1 MCGIVGYVGPREAL
15 PLLMGGLRRLEYRG
29 YDSAGVAVQ
38 ENGTLE
44 VLRAEGKLDNLAA
57 IVKTHPAPGHNGI
70 GHTRWATH
78 GRPNEQNAH
87 PHVDCGGVTAVIHN
101 GIIENFE
108 TLKAPLVAKGHRFSS
123 ETDTEVAVH
132 MLEEELAKG
141 RSLEAASLAVLPR
154 LEGAAALAFISSR
167 DPGKIVAARI
177 ASAGGVIVGFGDGEN
192 FIASDMPALLEHT
205 RKVVFLDAGDVAVVT
220 QDRVAFF
227 RIDGTPIKKSPQ
239 IVTWD
244 AVAAAKA
251 GYKHFMLKEIHE
263 QPRAIND
270 TLLGRVE
277 RTSGRVIFDENVR
290 LTDEYVRDL
299 PRITLVGCGTAGHAA
314 LVGKILIERLA
325 RVPCDIDIPSEYRY
339 REPMVTKGQLLVSIT
354 QSGETAD
361 TLAAMEEARK
371 GGARLLSIVN
381 VMGSEASRV
390 ADDVIYLH
398 TGPEIAVASTKA
410 YTAMLVDLYL
420 FAIYLAQR
428 RGTIEPERSR
438 KLLAEAFHLPT
449 LVDAVLREEAKVR
462 ALAYRYHAA
471 RNFLFLGRGVN
482 YPTAMEGAL
491 KLKELS
497 YIHAEGT
504 AAGEMKHGT
513 NALID
518 KDLPVVAIALK
529 DSVYKKM
536 RSNMEEVRAR
546 AGVVIAVATDGDDEI
561 AGKADEIIRIPA
573 VDELLEPVLA
583 IIPLQLLAYH
593 IADRR
598 GNDVDQPRNLAKAV
612 TVESRRARAKW
623 AS

>member
-44 VLRAEGKLDNLAA
+44 ILRAEGKLDNLAA
-57 IVKTHPAPGHNGI
+57 IVTTHPAPGHSGI

-108 TLKAPLVAKGHRFSS
+108 ALKAPLVAKGHKFTS

-132 MLEEELAKG
+132 LLEDELARGLTLDK
-141 RSLEAASLAVLPR
+141 AALAVLPR
-154 LEGAAALAFISSR
+154 LEGAAALAFISAK

-177 ASAGGVIVGFGDGEN
+177 ASAGGVIVGFGEGEN
-192 FIASDMPALLEHT
+192 FIASDMPALLDHT
-205 RKVVFLDAGDVAVVT
+205 RKVVFLEAGEVAVVT
-220 QDRVAFF
+220 KESARFF
-227 RIDGTPIKKSPQ
+227 RIDGTAIEKAPQ
-239 IVTWD
+239 TVTWD

-251 GYKHFMLKEIHE
+251 GYKHFMLKEISE
-263 QPRAIND
+263 QPGAIND
-270 TLLGRVE
+270 TLLGRVD
-277 RTSGRVIFDENVR
+277 RANGRVVFDENLK
-290 LTDEYVRDL
+290 LTDEQVRAL

-325 RVPCDIDIPSEYRY
+325 GIPCDIDIPSEYRY
-339 REPMVTKGQLLVSIT
+339 RQPVVTKGQLLLSIT

-371 GGARLLSIVN
+371 RGARLLTLVN

-410 YTAMLVDLYL
+410 YTAMLLDLYL

-449 LVDAVLREEAKVR
+449 LVDAVLREEPKVR
-462 ALAYRYHAA
+462 ALAYRYHTA

-482 YPTAMEGAL
+482 YPTALEGAL

-518 KDLPVVAIALK
+518 EDLPVVAIALK

-546 AGVVIAVATDGDDEI
+546 AGVVIALANDGDEEI
-561 AGKADEIIRIPA
+561 VGKADEVIWIPQ
-573 VDELLEPVLA
+573 VEELLSPVLA
-583 IIPLQLLAYH
+583 VVPLQLLAYH

-612 TVESRRARAKW
+612 TVE
-623 AS
+623 

>member
-44 VLRAEGKLDNLAA
+44 ILRAEGKLDNLAA
-57 IVKTHPAPGHNGI
+57 IVTTHPAPGHTGI

-108 TLKAPLVAKGHRFSS
+108 ALKAPLVAKGHRFTS

-132 MLEEELAKG
+132 LLEDELAHG
-141 RSLEAASLAVLPR
+141 LTLDEAALAVLPR
-154 LEGAAALAFISSR
+154 LEGAAALAFISAK

-177 ASAGGVIVGFGDGEN
+177 SNAGGVIVGYGEGEN
-192 FIASDMPALLEHT
+192 FLASDAPALLEHT
-205 RKVVFLDAGDVAVVT
+205 RKVSFLDHGEVAIITKDAVS
-220 QDRVAFF
+220 F
-227 RIDGTPIKKSPQ
+227 RAITGEKIDKK
-239 IVTWD
+239 IETITWD
-244 AVAAAKA
+244 PIAAAKS
-251 GYKHFMLKEIHE
+251 GYKHFLLKEISE
-263 QPRAIND
+263 QPRAISD

-277 RTSGRVIFDENVR
+277 RSSGRVVFDDNLKMDDTFVR
-290 LTDEYVRDL
+290 GI
-299 PRITLVGCGTAGHAA
+299 PRISFVACGTASYAA
-314 LVGKILIERLA
+314 LVGKYFIERLA
-325 RVPCDIDIPSEYRY
+325 RIPCDVEIASEYRY
-339 REPMVTKGQLLVSIT
+339 RQPVVTKGQLVVAVT
-354 QSGETAD
+354 QSGETVD
-361 TLAAMEEARK
+361 TLAAMEEAK
-371 GGARLLSIVN
+371 KQGARLLSVVN
-381 VMGSEASRV
+381 VVGSQASRV
-390 ADDVIYLH
+390 SDDVIYLH
-398 TGPEIAVASTKA
+398 AGPEISVASTKA
-410 YTAMLVDLYL
+410 YAAMLVDLYL
-420 FAIYLAQR
+420 FAIFLGQR
-428 RGTIEPERSR
+428 RGTIDQERSR

-449 LVDAVLREEAKVR
+449 LVDAVLQEEPKVR

-482 YPTAMEGAL
+482 YPTALEGAL

-518 KDLPVVAIALK
+518 EDLPVVAIALK
-529 DSVYKKM
+529 DSVYKKI

-546 AGVVIAVATDGDDEI
+546 AGVVIAIATDGDDEI
-561 AGKADEIIRIPA
+561 TGKADEVIRIPA
-573 VDELLEPVLA
+573 VEELLSPVLA
-583 IIPLQLLAYH
+583 VVPLQLLAYH

-612 TVESRRARAKW
+612 TVE
-623 AS
+623 

>member
-57 IVKTHPAPGHNGI
+57 VVTTHPAPGHTGI

-108 TLKAPLVAKGHRFSS
+108 ELKAPLVAAGHRFMS

-132 MLEEELAKG
+132 LLEEQLAQG
-141 RSLEAASLAVLPR
+141 RTLDEAALAVLPR
-154 LEGAAALAFISSR
+154 LEGAAALAFISAK

-177 ASAGGVIVGFGDGEN
+177 SNAGGVLIGYGEGEN
-192 FIASDMPALLEHT
+192 FLASDAPALLEHT
-205 RKVVFLDAGDVAVVT
+205 RKVSFLDHGEVAIITKDAVS
-220 QDRVAFF
+220 F
-227 RIDGTPIKKSPQ
+227 RRITGEKIDKKVET
-239 IVTWD
+239 ITWD
-244 AVAAAKA
+244 PIAAAKS
-251 GYKHFMLKEIHE
+251 GYKHFLLKEINE
-263 QPRAIND
+263 QPRAISD

-277 RTSGRVIFDENVR
+277 RSSGRVVFDDNLKMDDAFVR
-290 LTDEYVRDL
+290 GI
-299 PRITLVGCGTAGHAA
+299 PRISFVACGTASYAA
-314 LVGKILIERLA
+314 LVGKYLIERLA
-325 RVPCDIDIPSEYRY
+325 RIPCDVEIASEYRY
-339 REPMVTKGQLLVSIT
+339 RQPAVTKGQLVVAVT
-354 QSGETAD
+354 QSGETVD
-361 TLAAMEEARK
+361 TLAAMEEAK
-371 GGARLLSIVN
+371 KQGARLLSVVN
-381 VMGSEASRV
+381 VVGSQASRV

-398 TGPEIAVASTKA
+398 AGPEISVASTKA
-410 YTAMLVDLYL
+410 YAAMLVDLYL
-420 FAIYLAQR
+420 FAIFLGQR
-428 RGTIEPERSR
+428 RGTIEPDRSR

-449 LVDAVLREEAKVR
+449 LVDAVLQEEPKVR
-462 ALAYRYHAA
+462 ALAYRYHTA

-482 YPTAMEGAL
+482 YPTALEGAL

-518 KDLPVVAIALK
+518 EDLPVVAIALK
-529 DSVYKKM
+529 DSVYKKI

-546 AGVVIAVATDGDDEI
+546 AGVVIAIATDGDDEI
-561 AGKADEIIRIPA
+561 TGKADEIIRIPA
-573 VDELLEPVLA
+573 VEELLSPVLA
-583 IIPLQLLAYH
+583 VVPLQLLAYH

-612 TVESRRARAKW
+612 TVE
-623 AS
+623 

>member
-1 MCGIVGYVGPREAL
+1 MCGIVGYVGPRAAL
-15 PLLMGGLRRLEYRG
+15 PLLMGGLRKLEYRG

-38 ENGTLE
+38 QNGRLE
-44 VLRAEGKLDNLAA
+44 VMRAEGKLDNLAA
-57 IVKTHPAPGHNGI
+57 VVSAHPSAGHTGI

-108 TLKAPLVAKGHRFSS
+108 ELKAPLVQRGHRFAS

-132 MLEEELAKG
+132 LLEEELAKG
-141 RSLEAASLAVLPR
+141 LTLEAAALAVLPQ

-205 RKVVFLDAGDVAVVT
+205 RKVVFLEAGDVAVVT
-220 QDRVAFF
+220 KERAEFF
-227 RIDGTPIKKSPQ
+227 RIDGTPITKTPQ
-239 IVTWD
+239 VVTWD

-251 GYKHFMLKEIHE
+251 GYKHYMLKEIHE

-277 RTSGRVIFDENVR
+277 RTSGRVVFDENVH
-290 LTDEYVRDL
+290 LTDEYVREL
-299 PRITLVGCGTAGHAA
+299 SRITLVGCGTAGHAA

-339 REPMVTKGQLLVSIT
+339 REPVVTKGQLLLSVT

-371 GGARLLSIVN
+371 RGARLLSIVN

-428 RGTIEPERSR
+428 RGTIDADRAR
-438 KLLAEAFHLPT
+438 RLLAEAFHLPT
-449 LVDAVLREEAKVR
+449 LVDAVLQEEPKVR
-462 ALAYRYHAA
+462 ALAYRYHTA

-482 YPTAMEGAL
+482 YPTALEGAL

-518 KDLPVVAIALK
+518 EDLPVVAIALK

-546 AGVVIAVATDGDDEI
+546 AGVLIAVANDDDNDI
-561 AGKADEIIRIPA
+561 AGKAEEIIRIPKTE
-573 VDELLEPVLA
+573 ELLEPVLA

-612 TVESRRARAKW
+612 TVE
-623 AS
+623 

>member
-38 ENGTLE
+38 QNGTLE
-44 VLRAEGKLDNLAA
+44 ILRAEGKLDNLAA
-57 IVKTHPAPGHNGI
+57 IVTTHPAPGHTGI

-108 TLKAPLVAKGHRFSS
+108 ALKAPLVAKGHRFTS

-132 MLEEELAKG
+132 LLEDELAHG
-141 RSLEAASLAVLPR
+141 LTLDEAALAVLPR
-154 LEGAAALAFISSR
+154 LEGAAALAFISAK

-177 ASAGGVIVGFGDGEN
+177 SNAGGVIVGYGEGEN
-192 FIASDMPALLEHT
+192 FLASDAPALLEHT
-205 RKVVFLDAGDVAVVT
+205 RRVSFLDHGEVAIITKDAVS
-220 QDRVAFF
+220 F
-227 RIDGTPIKKSPQ
+227 RAITGEKIDKK
-239 IVTWD
+239 IETITWD
-244 AVAAAKA
+244 PIAAAKS
-251 GYKHFMLKEIHE
+251 GYKHFLLKEINE
-263 QPRAIND
+263 QPRAISD

-277 RTSGRVIFDENVR
+277 RSSGRVVFDDNLKMDDAFVR
-290 LTDEYVRDL
+290 GI
-299 PRITLVGCGTAGHAA
+299 PRISFVACGTASYAA
-314 LVGKILIERLA
+314 LVGKYLIERLA
-325 RVPCDIDIPSEYRY
+325 RIPCDVEIASEYRY
-339 REPMVTKGQLLVSIT
+339 RQPAVTKGQLVVAVT
-354 QSGETAD
+354 QSGETVD
-361 TLAAMEEARK
+361 TLAAMEEAK
-371 GGARLLSIVN
+371 KQGARLLSVVN
-381 VMGSEASRV
+381 VVGSQASRV
-390 ADDVIYLH
+390 SDDVIYLH
-398 TGPEIAVASTKA
+398 AGPEISVASTKA
-410 YTAMLVDLYL
+410 YAAMLVDLYL
-420 FAIYLAQR
+420 FAIFLGQR
-428 RGTIEPERSR
+428 RGTIDQERSR

-449 LVDAVLREEAKVR
+449 LVDAVLQEEPKVR
-462 ALAYRYHAA
+462 ALAYRFHAA

-482 YPTAMEGAL
+482 YPTALEGAL

-518 KDLPVVAIALK
+518 EDLPVVAIALK
-529 DSVYKKM
+529 DSVYKKI

-546 AGVVIAVATDGDDEI
+546 AGVVIAIATDGDDEI
-561 AGKADEIIRIPA
+561 TGKADEIIRIPA
-573 VDELLEPVLA
+573 VEELLSPVLA
-583 IIPLQLLAYH
+583 VVPLQLLAYH

-612 TVESRRARAKW
+612 TVE
-623 AS
+623 

>member
-1 MCGIVGYVGPREAL
+1 MCGIVGYVGPRQAL
-15 PLLMGGLRRLEYRG
+15 PFLMTGLRRLEYRG

-38 ENGTLE
+38 ENGALE
-44 VLRAEGKLDNLAA
+44 VLRAEGKLDNLAS
-57 IVKTHPAPGHNGI
+57 IVSNHPAPGHTGI

-78 GRPNEQNAH
+78 GRPSEQNAH

-108 TLKAPLVAKGHRFSS
+108 TLKAPLVASGHRFTS

-132 MLEEELAKG
+132 LLEEELAKG
-141 RSLEAASLAVLPR
+141 RTLEEAALAVLPR
-154 LEGAAALAFISSR
+154 LEGAAALAFISAR

-177 ASAGGVIVGFGDGEN
+177 ASAGGVIVGFGNGEN

-205 RKVVFLDAGDVAVVT
+205 RKVVFLEAGEVAAVT
-220 QDRVAFF
+220 KDGARFF
-227 RIDGTPIKKSPQ
+227 RIDGTPIEKTPQ
-239 IVTWD
+239 TVTWD
-244 AVAAAKA
+244 AVAAAKS
-251 GYKHFMLKEIHE
+251 GYKHFMLKEISE

-277 RTSGRVIFDENVR
+277 RSSGRVIFDENVK
-290 LTDEYVRDL
+290 LTDEQVRAL

-325 RVPCDIDIPSEYRY
+325 GIPCDIDIPSEYRY
-339 REPMVTKGQLLVSIT
+339 RNPVVTKGQLLLAIT

-371 GGARLLSIVN
+371 RGARLLSLVN

-428 RGTIEPERSR
+428 RGAIDAEGSR
-438 KLLAEAFHLPT
+438 RLLAEAFHLPT
-449 LVDAVLREEAKVR
+449 LVDSVLREEPKIR
-462 ALAYRYHAA
+462 ALAYRYHTA

-482 YPTAMEGAL
+482 YPTALEGAL
-491 KLKELS
+491 KLKVLS

-518 KDLPVVAIALK
+518 EDLPVVAIALK
-529 DSVYKKM
+529 DAVYKKM

-546 AGVVIAVATDGDDEI
+546 AGVLIALANDDDDEI
-561 AGKADEIIRIPA
+561 TGKADDVIRIPRT
-573 VDELLEPVLA
+573 DELLSPVLA
-583 IIPLQLLAYH
+583 VVPLQLLAYH

-612 TVESRRARAKW
+612 TVE
-623 AS
+623 

>member
-44 VLRAEGKLDNLAA
+44 ILRAEGKLDNLAA
-57 IVKTHPAPGHNGI
+57 IVMTHPAPGHTGI

-78 GRPNEQNAH
+78 GRPSEQNAH

-108 TLKAPLVAKGHRFSS
+108 ALKAPLVAKGHRFTS

-132 MLEEELAKG
+132 LLEDELAQG
-141 RSLEAASLAVLPR
+141 RTLDEAAFAVLPR
-154 LEGAAALAFISSR
+154 LEGAAALAFISAK

-177 ASAGGVIVGFGDGEN
+177 SNAGGVIVGYGEGEN
-192 FIASDMPALLEHT
+192 FLASDAPALLEHT
-205 RKVVFLDAGDVAVVT
+205 RRVSFLDHGEIAIITKDAVS
-220 QDRVAFF
+220 F
-227 RIDGTPIKKSPQ
+227 RAITGEKIDKK
-239 IVTWD
+239 IETITWD
-244 AVAAAKA
+244 PIAAAKS
-251 GYKHFMLKEIHE
+251 GYKHFLLKEINE
-263 QPRAIND
+263 QPRAISD

-277 RTSGRVIFDENVR
+277 RSSGRVVFDDNLKMDDAFVR
-290 LTDEYVRDL
+290 GI
-299 PRITLVGCGTAGHAA
+299 PRISFVACGTASYAA
-314 LVGKILIERLA
+314 LVGKYLIERVA
-325 RVPCDIDIPSEYRY
+325 RIPCDVEIASEYRY
-339 REPMVTKGQLLVSIT
+339 RQPAVTKGQLVVAVT
-354 QSGETAD
+354 QSGETVD
-361 TLAAMEEARK
+361 TLAAMEEAK
-371 GGARLLSIVN
+371 KQGARLLSVVN
-381 VMGSEASRV
+381 VVGSQASRV
-390 ADDVIYLH
+390 SDDVIYLH
-398 TGPEIAVASTKA
+398 AGPEISVASTKA
-410 YTAMLVDLYL
+410 YAAMLVDLYL
-420 FAIYLAQR
+420 FAIFLGQR
-428 RGTIEPERSR
+428 RGTLDQDRAR

-449 LVDAVLREEAKVR
+449 LVDAVLREEPKVR

-482 YPTAMEGAL
+482 YPTALEGAL

-518 KDLPVVAIALK
+518 EDLPVVAIALK
-529 DSVYKKM
+529 DSVYKKI

-546 AGVVIAVATDGDDEI
+546 AGVVIAIATDGDDEI
-561 AGKADEIIRIPA
+561 TGKADEIIRIPA
-573 VDELLEPVLA
+573 VDELLSPVLA
-583 IIPLQLLAYH
+583 VVPLQLLAYH

-612 TVESRRARAKW
+612 TVE
-623 AS
+623 